1 LVGAWI
7 RHEDRLASKGSAFH
21 DIAASNEVVLE
32 EPEFL
37 LRAANDWKS
46 QEADEEQCGSG

>member
-7 RHEDRLASKGSAFH
+7 GHEDRLASQPSALH
-21 DIAASNEVVLE
+21 DVSARDEVVLE
-32 EPEFL
+32 EPQFI